1 MNPHHRTSS
10 RGGWLHLRE
19 PARVL
24 ALTALAL
31 ATPTLAAEG
40 FISVTASGDDGNV
53 PANAID
59 GDPTTRWSS
68 DGVGEWLTGDLGAV
82 KSLSAV
88 DISWHRGD
96 ERVNRFVI
104 STSTDGTNFT
114 QVHSGSSS
122 GNTAAPER
130 YSFSAVNARYVRIT
144 VNGSTMNTW
153 ASIAELAAVTDGST
167 PPTDPPGVP
176 PERFTSVAA
185 SGDDG
190 NVPANAIDGDPAT
203 RWSSDGVGQWITGDL
218 GTVAQLGAV
227 DIGWHRGNERVNNFV
242 ISTSTDGTN
251 FAQVHSGRSSGT
263 TSALERY
270 SFSPVSTRY
279 VRITVN
285 GSSMNTWASIAEM
298 QPGTGSTPPTDPPG
312 EQGQD
317 KFGVT
322 MIYPTKSGGE
332 QWFLADNATSDKR
345 FDPQNTITRN
355 SDGSWKMKNSK
366 VRMSVF
372 TSTGYSASKIPT
384 YDRDVLASR
393 GYMQAANDW
402 RNIEMTGFVKVNS
415 VSDVSDNFAWYA
427 RGGKHNDNHSGCE
440 GSSYKG
446 SLHYD
451 GRVRW
456 QKETWH
462 VSYNQ
467 ASYKSGTSALRGR
480 WVGFKSVM
488 RNTKVNGKEA
498 VRLEMYLNENA
509 DKKTWKKV
517 YDMVDSGSW
526 GGDASHCGGAVNA
539 MPITWGGPIAVFRWD
554 SANDVDFK
562 WLSVREISPEQ

>member
-1 MNPHHRTSS
+1 M
-10 RGGWLHLRE
+10 
-19 PARVL
+19 L

-31 ATPTLAAEG
+31 ATPALAAEG
-40 FISVTASGDDGNV
+40 FTSVTASGDDGNV
-53 PANAID
+53 PSNAID

-88 DISWHRGD
+88 DISWHRGN

-104 STSTDGTNFT
+104 SISTDGTNFT

-130 YSFSAVNARYVRIT
+130 YSFSPVNARYVRIT

-153 ASIAELAAVTDGST
+153 ASIAELAAVTDGSN
-167 PPTDPPGVP
+167 PPGAP

-218 GTVAQLGAV
+218 GTVAQLGAM

-242 ISTSTDGTN
+242 ISTSTDGTT
-251 FAQVHSGRSSGT
+251 FTQVHSGRSSGNT
-263 TSALERY
+263 AALERY
-270 SFSPVSTRY
+270 SFSPVSARY

-285 GSSMNTWASIAEM
+285 GSTMNTWASIAEM
-298 QPGTGSTPPTDPPG
+298 QPGTGSTPPTNPPTDPPG

-322 MIYPTKSGGE
+322 MIYPTRSGGE

-345 FDPQNTITRN
+345 FDPQNTISRN
-355 SDGSWKMKNSK
+355 SDGSWKMRNTK